1 MIAAFLLQPAALLNL
16 KYASIARD
24 MAQIFL
30 LEPHSQ
36 VRLELACGTERL
48 IVQIVPDS
56 MRELEIEEGREVV
69 AVINTSAFRRLV

>member
-1 MIAAFLLQPAALLNL
+1 MLRLQGTWPRSFFL
-16 KYASIARD
+16 S
-24 MAQIFL
+24 
-30 LEPHSQ
+30 PHSQ